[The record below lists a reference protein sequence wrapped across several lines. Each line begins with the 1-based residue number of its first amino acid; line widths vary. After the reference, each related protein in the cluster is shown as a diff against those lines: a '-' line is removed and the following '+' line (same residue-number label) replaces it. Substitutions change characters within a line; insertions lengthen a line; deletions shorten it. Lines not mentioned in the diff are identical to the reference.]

1 MMTYLDEDDDTA
13 TAVASLAAFFSLRLA
28 FCCCFFNRIRS
39 ILSTGFLI
47 DAPLIASTSAAT
59 DAVSFFASDKLV
71 VLNMVDVFVDSICF
85 VVVDGVDSSPPE
97 LIVTRS
103 TRPSF

>member
-1 MMTYLDEDDDTA
+1 MMIYLDEEDDTA

-59 DAVSFFASDKLV
+59 DDVSFFASGELAVLDV
-71 VLNMVDVFVDSICF
+71 VDDFFDSICF
-85 VVVDGVDSSPPE
+85 VDDDGVDSSPPE
-97 LIVTRS
+97 LIIARS
-103 TRPSF
+103 TRPFF